1 MNLGRRVALVIGNGT
16 YQNTD
21 VLPNPPNDARA
32 IATALKRVGFQE
44 VIEGEDLDVGAL
56 AGKVRD
62 FSRALRG
69 ADLAF
74 FYYAGHGVQVNG
86 QNYMMP
92 VDARLAEEGDVYAE
106 TVELTD
112 VLKHMERQ
120 VKTNIVVL
128 DACRN
133 NPLARNLTRSMGT
146 RSAGSVGQGLAEVK
160 AGVGTLIVFATQPGN
175 VALDGNELHS
185 PFTSAL
191 LKHIEKPNLD
201 ISLMLRLVRDDVI
214 TVTRGQQVPWEHSS
228 LRGVVMLKHGP

>member
-1 MNLGRRVALVIGNGT
+1 
-16 YQNTD
+16 
-21 VLPNPPNDARA
+21 
-32 IATALKRVGFQE
+32 
-44 VIEGEDLDVGAL
+44 
-56 AGKVRD
+56 
-62 FSRALRG
+62 
-69 ADLAF
+69 
-74 FYYAGHGVQVNG
+74 
-86 QNYMMP
+86 
-92 VDARLAEEGDVYAE
+92 
-106 TVELTD
+106 
-112 VLKHMERQ
+112 
-120 VKTNIVVL
+120 
-128 DACRN
+128 
-133 NPLARNLTRSMGT
+133 MGT